1 MNDLSAEE
9 LRKALMPGPLPEKP
23 RKGNGLFA
31 VLIAVMSFVALAVAG
46 HVLLCVNSCF
56 VALRDDK
63 KAADVKRE

>member
-46 HVLLCVNSCF
+46 HVLL
-56 VALRDDK
+56 
-63 KAADVKRE
+63 